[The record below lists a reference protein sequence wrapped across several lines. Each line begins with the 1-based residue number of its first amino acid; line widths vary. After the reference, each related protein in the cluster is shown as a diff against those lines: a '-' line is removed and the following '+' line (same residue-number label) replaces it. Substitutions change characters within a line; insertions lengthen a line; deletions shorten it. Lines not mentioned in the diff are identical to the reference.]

1 MGCLLPLR
9 GETFVTR
16 LWNGAFEPF
25 GKIRAHEMRTVR
37 SVGPRDVKD
46 RRRLHADFARVQS
59 APDLAMIGVRANA
72 PGEGNT
78 MKKVIGIVQLVA
90 GLAGVGLGL
99 AYTASSSSG
108 EDCAR
113 FRKEAL
119 DLADQAVAAGEGT
132 PRSQELM
139 SESTEKTD
147 WADMACN
154 TADGM
159 RRDGLM
165 ISGAGLL
172 VLLVGLVLF
181 VKARKAAPS
190 PTA

>member
-1 MGCLLPLR
+1 M
-9 GETFVTR
+9 
-16 LWNGAFEPF
+16 
-25 GKIRAHEMRTVR
+25 R

-46 RRRLHADFARVQS
+46 RRPVHADFANVHS
-59 APDLAMIGVRANA
+59 AADLAMIGGRIHA
-72 PGEGNT
+72 PGEGNA
-78 MKKVIGIVQLVA
+78 MKKGIGIVLLVA
-90 GLAGVGLGL
+90 GLAGVGLGV

-190 PTA
+190 PTV